1 MIIKINYYRNFE
13 YCKINY
19 NIDHVNDSSTKE
31 TTTKVDR
38 HDSTKLVKFIY
49 KYI

>member
-13 YCKINY
+13 YCKINNNMY
-19 NIDHVNDSSTKE
+19 HVNDSSTKG

-38 HDSTKLVKFIY
+38 YDSTKLVKFIY

>member
-1 MIIKINYYRNFE
+1 MIIKIDYYTNNK
-13 YCKINY
+13 YCKINN
-19 NIDHVNDSSTKE
+19 NIDHVNDSGTKG

-38 HDSTKLVKFIY
+38 HGFAKLVKFIY